1 MPPAPVVVTTP
12 VKATTSRKFEADPAS
27 GGSCQPDGGWVDE
40 KSREKRGHSP
50 RSNVLLDQMEECKKV
65 PRRERRPGL
74 E

>member
-1 MPPAPVVVTTP
+1 
-12 VKATTSRKFEADPAS
+12 
-27 GGSCQPDGGWVDE
+27 VDE

-50 RSNVLLDQMEECKKV
+50 RSNVLLDQMEECKKF

>member
-27 GGSCQPDGGWVDE
+27 GGSCQPDGGVDE

>member
-27 GGSCQPDGGWVDE
+27 GGSRQPDGEGVDE